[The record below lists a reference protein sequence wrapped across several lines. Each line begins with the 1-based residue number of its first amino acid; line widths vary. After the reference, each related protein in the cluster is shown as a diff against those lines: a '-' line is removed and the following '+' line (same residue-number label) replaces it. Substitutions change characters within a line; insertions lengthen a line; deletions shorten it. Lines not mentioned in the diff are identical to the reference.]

1 MGVNGSGCWCPNR
14 GWVTTS
20 VVVPVAVAEQKGVGG
35 GPAVYSTDLNT
46 GYFTGQAQ
54 LTGELMAKKKTHS
67 GDPKLTAA
75 AKALGHAGGVKGGPA
90 RAKKL
95 TAEQRSEIA
104 KLGGLAHDS
113 KSGVKGKERMTSKE
127 KKHREGKDHKKAK
140 GDSK

>member
-1 MGVNGSGCWCPNR
+1 M
-14 GWVTTS
+14 
-20 VVVPVAVAEQKGVGG
+20 EQKRVGG
-35 GPAVYSTDLNT
+35 EPTVYSTDINT

-67 GDPKLTAA
+67 GDPKLTSA

-104 KLGGLAHDS
+104 ALGGKAHDA
-113 KSGVKGKERMTSKE
+113 KSGVKGNQRMTSKE
-127 KKHREGKDHKKAK
+127 KKHREGKDHKKSK
-140 GDSK
+140 GDGK